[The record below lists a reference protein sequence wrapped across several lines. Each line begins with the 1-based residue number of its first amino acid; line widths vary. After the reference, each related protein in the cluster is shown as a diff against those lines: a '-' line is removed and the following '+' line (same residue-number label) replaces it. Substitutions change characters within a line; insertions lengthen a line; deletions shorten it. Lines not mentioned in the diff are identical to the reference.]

1 MGEVVDVTVSNCTE
15 TRMVCERSEGSMA
28 SIVAHSACTCF
39 QEILTEVE
47 ENGENIEEII
57 DLLEA
62 APSNGGGDPPTS
74 SSSFPTNP
82 PTSSSFYIPGTYY
95 LSGDGGEF
103 QSPGYPGGYAN
114 G

>member
-1 MGEVVDVTVSNCTE
+1 
-15 TRMVCERSEGSMA
+15 MA
-28 SIVAHSACTCF
+28 SIVAYSACTCF

-57 DLLEA
+57 DLLG
-62 APSNGGGDPPTS
+62 APPSIGGDDPPT

-82 PTSSSFYIPGTYY
+82 PTSSSYYIPGTYY

-103 QSPGYPGGYAN
+103 QSPGYPGAYAN
-114 G
+114 YLHEVISVYCSTTITITIISC